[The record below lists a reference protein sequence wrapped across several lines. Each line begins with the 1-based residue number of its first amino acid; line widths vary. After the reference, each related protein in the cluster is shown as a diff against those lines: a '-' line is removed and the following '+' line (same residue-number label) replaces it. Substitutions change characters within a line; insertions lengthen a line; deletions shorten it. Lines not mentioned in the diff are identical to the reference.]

1 MTDFLFDTNVAQ
13 TLIDPRA
20 AKRTPALLAEVE
32 ARVRQQGGLVISVV
46 TAYELRRGVRVLRLR
61 GQGRRKEVRVERL
74 IRAADVLGL
83 DVPAFGAW
91 TVAAELFAQGSVR
104 SPSIVIADADL
115 LIAATA
121 KHYGRTL
128 VTSDARLA
136 ENLAAIGQGPALD
149 LLRAT

>member
-13 TLIDPRA
+13 ALIDPRV
-20 AKRTPALLAEVE
+20 AKRSPQMVAEVE

-61 GQGRRKEVRVERL
+61 DRGRRKEVRIERL
-74 IRAADVLGL
+74 IRTADVLGL

-91 TVAAELFAQGSVR
+91 MVAAELFAQASVKR
-104 SPSIVIADADL
+104 PSIVIDDADL

-136 ENLAAIGQGPALD
+136 ENLEAVGQGPAID
-149 LLRAT
+149 LLRVT